1 MSGNVRKNGRP
12 AAVLA
17 LASGETV
24 AAAARKAG
32 VTERTVYRWRQ
43 DDAFRR
49 EVDQARAEM
58 FSRALGCMA
67 EGAASAALV
76 LRQLCLKAKS
86 ENVKLGA
93 ARALLEQGPK
103 LRESVELEERLRAL
117 EERAAADQE
126 TADGR
131 RGRW

>member
-1 MSGNVRKNGRP
+1 MSENVRKNGRS
-12 AAVLA
+12 ATV

-32 VTERTVYRWRQ
+32 VTERTVYRWRLE
-43 DDAFRR
+43 DAFRR
-49 EVDQARAEM
+49 DVDQARAEM

-86 ENVKLGA
+86 ETVKLGA

-117 EERAAADQE
+117 EERTAADAE
-126 TADGR
+126 RSDAR
-131 RGRW
+131 RGSW